1 MSAIDY
7 VGRTA
12 DLLVF
17 HDTDDNKATE
27 LVQAVVPPD
36 RYSGYLTTG
45 IQKLVQKFL
54 LALLTI
60 QGSKQYKP
68 LDGCQFMADVRR
80 GRWRTAADVRQ
91 SFYSSLVDIKRQLQ
105 LDETDETPEDEQY
118 ESATLDNVQLSWP
131 TAKLTITITSV
142 AGTSR
147 TFISP
152 LGVVVRS

>member
-17 HDTDDNKATE
+17 HSTDENVNLPVT
-27 LVQAVVPPD
+27 QAIVPAG

-45 IQKLVQKFL
+45 IQKLTQKFL

-60 QGSKQYKP
+60 RGSKQYKP

-80 GRWRTAADVRQ
+80 GRWRTVADVRQ
-91 SFYSSLVDIKRQLQ
+91 SFYSALVDVKRQLQ
-105 LDETDETPEDEQY
+105 LDENAETPEDEQY
-118 ESATLDNVQLSWP
+118 AEASLDDVKLTWP
-131 TAKLTITITSV
+131 DASLTITLVSA

-147 TFISP
+147 TFVAP
-152 LGVVVRS
+152 LGVVVQS